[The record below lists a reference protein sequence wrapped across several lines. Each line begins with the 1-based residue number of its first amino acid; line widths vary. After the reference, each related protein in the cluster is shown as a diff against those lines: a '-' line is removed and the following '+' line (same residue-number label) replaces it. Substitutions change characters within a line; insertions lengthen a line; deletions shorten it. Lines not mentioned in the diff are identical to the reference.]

1 MGRKK
6 QQRNMHKTGVW
17 ADSSSL
23 GAMRGQ
29 RVQECERRRWRL
41 GARVLLS
48 LLSCLLLLSITIL
61 LQFEDVKVTRRSTST
76 NSTATMPMQSQVRL
90 MNGRNRCEGR
100 VEVEYNDTWGTV
112 CDDDWDMVDANVV
125 CRQLECGLAV
135 AVGSSSRFGQGAGP
149 ILLDN
154 VDCKGGE
161 TDLAQCG
168 SLGWGIHNCYHYE
181 DVAVTCKGTAM
192 QESRGVLLEAT
203 TPSRR
208 NVGLRDGTIRLVGG
222 ANHCQGRVEIY
233 YQGNWG
239 TVCDDD
245 WSLKDSS
252 VVCQQIGC
260 GQAIAAQTN
269 AYFGYGTGLIL
280 LDNVNCNGYESHLA
294 TCYSLGW
301 GIHNCG
307 HHEDAGVVCEGS
319 GSTTTVP
326 TVNTDTMLRI
336 LLPNGTTPVID
347 TDTESTS
354 TTTTSPTT
362 TTTTTTV
369 STTAKPMPTI
379 RVVNGNS
386 SCRGRVEVFHSNVWG
401 TVCDDDWDMDNAQVV
416 CRQLGCGPAI
426 AAKQLAYFGYGSGP
440 IMLDNVDCQGNER
453 KLTDCFNLGWFQHNC
468 GHHEDAGVIC
478 SPFTEF
484 FGNARDFGMTLKM
497 PTASAPAPMP
507 TTTPP
512 QGTIRLVQGQHQCEG
527 RVELFSQ
534 GSWGTVC
541 DDAWDLPDAQVVC
554 RQVGC
559 GQATAARGQAFFGPG
574 TGIIVMDNLKCT
586 GAEATLNDC
595 SHIAWNVHNCDHSED
610 AGVTCSLS

>member
-1 MGRKK
+1 
-6 QQRNMHKTGVW
+6 
-17 ADSSSL
+17 
-23 GAMRGQ
+23 MRGQ
-29 RVQECERRRWRL
+29 RVQECVCRRRRL
-41 GARVLLS
+41 GAWVLLS
-48 LLSCLLLLSITIL
+48 LLSCLLLLSITYML
-61 LQFEDVKVTRRSTST
+61 KL
-76 NSTATMPMQSQVRL
+76 VRL

-161 TDLAQCG
+161 TDLALCG

-181 DVAVTCKGTAM
+181 DVAVTCKVHLSSVCD
-192 QESRGVLLEAT
+192 SREKWNDV
-203 TPSRR
+203 TPLS
-208 NVGLRDGTIRLVGG
+208 VAGDGTIRLVGG
-222 ANHCQGRVEIY
+222 ANHCEGRVEIY

-245 WSLKDSS
+245 WGLKDTN

-260 GQAIAAQTN
+260 GQAVAAQSN

-319 GSTTTVP
+319 GSTTTLP
-326 TVNTDTMLRI
+326 TVNTDTFNRI
-336 LLPNGTTPVID
+336 FLLNGTTPATTI
-347 TDTESTS
+347 S
-354 TTTTSPTT
+354 TTT
-362 TTTTTTV
+362 
-369 STTAKPMPTI
+369 KPKPTI
-379 RVVNGNS
+379 RVVNGNGT
-386 SCRGRVEVFHSNVWG
+386 CRGRVEVFHSNVWG

-440 IMLDNVDCQGNER
+440 IMLDNVDCLGSER

-478 SPFTEF
+478 SPFTGF
-484 FGNARDFGMTLKM
+484 LGVARDFGMTLKM
-497 PTASAPAPMP
+497 PTGSGPSQMP

-512 QGTIRLVQGQHQCEG
+512 QGTVRLVQGQNQCEG

-554 RQVGC
+554 RQAGC
-559 GQATAARGQAFFGPG
+559 GEATAARGQAFFGPG
-574 TGIIVMDNLKCT
+574 SGTIVMDNLKCT
-586 GAEATLNDC
+586 GAEATLDDC
-595 SHIAWNVHNCDHSED
+595 SHIAWNVHNCDHTED